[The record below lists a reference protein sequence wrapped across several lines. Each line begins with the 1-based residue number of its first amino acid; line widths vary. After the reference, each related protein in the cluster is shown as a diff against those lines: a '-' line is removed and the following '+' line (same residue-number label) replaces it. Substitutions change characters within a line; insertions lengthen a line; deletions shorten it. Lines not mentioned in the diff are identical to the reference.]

1 MADTK
6 VYAGKE
12 GIQELWRRIKSEI
25 GKFTSFERKPAAP
38 DGTPDVPLADRKT
51 NIIYLV
57 PVNGSPD
64 PDHYMEWIWTTPE
77 SAEAEWVCIGDT
89 TTDVPKYET
98 VTGTVSGT
106 ILTVSLTHNRY
117 TKFTV
122 ASTITDIVVNVPAD
136 GPDKVGWF
144 KFEFTLPEDTSLEQV
159 SVLDATGSECLMF
172 APMSWPGLVTYQG
185 EVTDRIAKIIGFS
198 PVVPDTYGN
207 NLCTETG
214 ANIVTGDGKVLQYR
228 IVED

>member
-12 GIQELWRRIKSEI
+12 GIQELWRRIKAEI
-25 GKFTSFERKPAAP
+25 GKFTAFQKAEPAQ
-38 DGTPDVPLADRKT
+38 DGTPDIALADRKT
-51 NIIYLV
+51 NVIYLV
-57 PVNGSPD
+57 PVSGSQD
-64 PDHYMEWIWTTPE
+64 PDHYMEWIWTEPVG
-77 SAEAEWVCIGDT
+77 ADAAWVCIGDT
-89 TTDVPKYET
+89 TTDVPEYET
-98 VTGTVSGT
+98 ATGTVSGT
-106 ILTVSLTHNRY
+106 TLAVDLTINRY

-144 KFEFTLPEDTSLEQV
+144 RFEFTLPEDTSLEHV
-159 SVLDATGSECLMF
+159 SVLDSTGSECLMF

-185 EVTDRIAKIIGFS
+185 EVTDKIAKIIGYS
-198 PVVPDTYGN
+198 PVLSEENV
-207 NLCTETG
+207 LCTDTG
-214 ANIVTGDGKVLQYR
+214 ANIVTGDRKKLRYR

>member
-25 GKFTSFERKPAAP
+25 GKFTSFEKKPAAP
-38 DGTPDVPLADRKT
+38 DGTPDVPVADRKT

-57 PVNGSPD
+57 PVNDSPE
-64 PDHYMEWIWTTPE
+64 PDHYMEWIWTTSE
-77 SAEAEWVCIGDT
+77 SVEAEWVCIGDT
-89 TTDVPKYET
+89 TTDVPTYVD
-98 VTGTVSGT
+98 VTGTVSDT
-106 ILTVSLTHNRY
+106 TLTVNLEHNRY
-117 TKFTV
+117 ARIAV
-122 ASTITDIVVNVPAD
+122 GSTITDLVVNVPAD
-136 GPDKVGWF
+136 PDKVGWF
-144 KFEFTLPEDTSLEQV
+144 RFEFTLPEDTALEHV

-185 EVTDRIAKIIGFS
+185 EVTDKIAKIIGYS
-198 PVVPDTYGN
+198 PVLPEENV
-207 NLCTETG
+207 LCTDTG
-214 ANIVTGDGKVLQYR
+214 ASIVTGDRKKLRYR